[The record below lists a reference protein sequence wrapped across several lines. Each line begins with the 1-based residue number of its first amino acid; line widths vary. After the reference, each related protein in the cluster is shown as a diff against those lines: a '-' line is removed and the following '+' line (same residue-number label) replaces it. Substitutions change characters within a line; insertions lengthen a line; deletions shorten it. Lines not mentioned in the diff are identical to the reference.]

1 MSSYTY
7 TADAE
12 LPVWRGQWNDADN
25 VGIDLSG
32 ATFTAKLVNSAGTT
46 VVTKSSGIVG
56 TAGGLVTITWAVGEL
71 AIAAGGYRLFLYA
84 RTGSSDRVFSPD
96 NLPTI
101 RIIAAPT

>member
-12 LPVWRGQWNDADN
+12 LPAWQGMWASGDG

-71 AIAAGGYRLFLYA
+71 AIAAGGYRLYLYA
-84 RTGSSDRVFSPD
+84 RTGTSDRVFSPD